1 MVVGIRSCVNVIIV
15 IISRR
20 IQNLRLVLPD
30 RKRFRK
36 LSLLIPIVR
45 QVLVT
50 LFFTVPVFIALQRI
64 TIANIIE
71 VASYLLAILTFPFTE
86 NT

>member
-1 MVVGIRSCVNVIIV
+1 LVVGIRSCINFIIV

-20 IQNLRLVLPD
+20 IQNIRLVLPD